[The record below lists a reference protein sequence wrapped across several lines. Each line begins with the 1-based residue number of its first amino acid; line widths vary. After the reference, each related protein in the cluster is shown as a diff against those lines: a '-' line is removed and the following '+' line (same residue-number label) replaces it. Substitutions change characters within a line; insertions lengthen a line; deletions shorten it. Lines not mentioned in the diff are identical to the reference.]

1 MKRSHSQ
8 AVDMARPCSHG
19 KGVGFIQKEKSKGN
33 KRGKNELKNIKG
45 CMQFR
50 KISMCGVMIVKAMK

>member
-8 AVDMARPCSHG
+8 AVDMARPCIHG
-19 KGVGFIQKEKSKGN
+19 KGVGFIQKENRKG
-33 KRGKNELKNIKG
+33 KKEKNELKKIEG